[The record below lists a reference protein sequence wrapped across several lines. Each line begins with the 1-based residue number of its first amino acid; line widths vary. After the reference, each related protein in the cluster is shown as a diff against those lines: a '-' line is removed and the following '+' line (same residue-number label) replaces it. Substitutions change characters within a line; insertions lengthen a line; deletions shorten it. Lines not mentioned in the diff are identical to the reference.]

1 MVLGGSSLSSGK
13 GVMFDP
19 PQVLDSHVCPT
30 VGAYRLQGYLAHKKV
45 PPLMTLRKDYAWG
58 PVMVLGRWC
67 LLMSEV
73 PLYAM

>member
-30 VGAYRLQGYLAHKKV
+30 AGANRLLGYLAHKKL
-45 PPLMTLRKDYAWG
+45 PPLMTLRKDYA
-58 PVMVLGRWC
+58 
-67 LLMSEV
+67 
-73 PLYAM
+73 